1 MTTMQIT
8 IDGNNVY
15 VVGYGCNIPGA
26 FGVPIAK
33 LWKNNIETNLTDAT
47 KSAIASAVIVK

>member
-1 MTTMQIT
+1 MATMQIT

-15 VVGYGCNIPGA
+15 VVGYGYNIPGA

-33 LWKNNIETNLTDAT
+33 LWKNNLTDAT
-47 KSAIASAVIVK
+47 KRAIASAVIVK

>member
-1 MTTMQIT
+1 MATMQIT